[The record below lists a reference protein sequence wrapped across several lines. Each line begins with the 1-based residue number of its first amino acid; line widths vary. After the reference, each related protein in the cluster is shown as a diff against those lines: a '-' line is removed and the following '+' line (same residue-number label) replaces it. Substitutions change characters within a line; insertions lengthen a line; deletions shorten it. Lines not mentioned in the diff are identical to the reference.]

1 MLSNFGL
8 KLIFDFSKLISK
20 AKILVMQVIL
30 LDFIN
35 LFYADLWISPVVNVL
50 SKDIKRNMHNI
61 KSLHKKN
68 IKINEK

>member
-1 MLSNFGL
+1 
-8 KLIFDFSKLISK
+8 
-20 AKILVMQVIL
+20 MQVIL